1 MKILE
6 NILKSKSDFAPISG
20 QRLTCKDS
28 YALYDKN
35 GNAVTPVSP
44 LSKIANIEPLAEAKT
59 KIVSKEKP
67 TIFKS
72 KALGKYNIINT
83 PPPQSQFIIK
93 LNLFDRDG
101 ITAGAKIRTSGNI
114 CIIGGSRSSSSKLL
128 EKINNASLK
137 RGIKLK
143 ETGAKNFCAL
153 VLSSSKKNKPKNH
166 IIHLD
171 PSKEEARIICR
182 VMHYCDIQIIF
193 QIDGVALNSEL
204 EGIRIKGSKQAQIL
218 QNLHGKNQRQNYHL
232 VASLENEEFAIV
244 ARSNQCVRSLNR
256 DFNLKASGEND

>member
-6 NILKSKSDFAPISG
+6 NILKSKPDFTPIS
-20 QRLTCKDS
+20 RRRSTCEDS

-35 GNAVTPVSP
+35 GNAATPASP

-114 CIIGGSRSSSSKLL
+114 CIIGGSGSASSALL
-128 EKINNASLK
+128 DEIKNASLK
-137 RGIKLK
+137 QDIKLK
-143 ETGAKNFCAL
+143 EIDAKKFCAL
-153 VLSSSKKNKPKNH
+153 VLSSSKKNKPKNY

-171 PSKEEARIICR
+171 PSKEEAHIICR

-218 QNLHGKNQRQNYHL
+218 QNLHGKNQRQNCHL
-232 VASLENEEFAIV
+232 VASLENEEFALMTK
-244 ARSNQCVRSLNR
+244 SNQCVRLLSR
-256 DFNLKASGEND
+256 DFN

>member
-1 MKILE
+1 VKILE
-6 NILKSKSDFAPISG
+6 NILKSKSDFAPISR

-35 GNAVTPVSP
+35 GNAVTPASS
-44 LSKIANIEPLAEAKT
+44 LSKVANIDPVAEAKIEAFPKKKLST
-59 KIVSKEKP
+59 
-67 TIFKS
+67 S
-72 KALGKYNIINT
+72 KAEAFNEDTSLSPAIIE
-83 PPPQSQFIIK
+83 

-114 CIIGGSRSSSSKLL
+114 CIIGGSKSGSEKLL
-128 EKINNASLK
+128 EKINNASLE

-143 ETGAKNFCAL
+143 ETDAKKFCAL

-171 PSKEEARIICR
+171 PSKEEAHIICR
-182 VMHYCDIQIIF
+182 VMHYCDTQIIF
-193 QIDGVALNSEL
+193 QIEGIFINSEL
-204 EGIRIKGSKQAQIL
+204 KGVRIKGSKQAQIL

-232 VASLENEEFAIV
+232 VASLENEEFALMTK
-244 ARSNQCVRSLNR
+244 SNQCVRSLNG
-256 DFNLKASGEND
+256 DSNLTKVSNV